1 MSGEFVNT
9 NILLYAHDSNAG
21 PKHER
26 AVDLVQRLWNSGEG
40 ILSTQVLQEFA
51 FNLSRK
57 SRPALSI
64 EEVRLRVLLYSQWS
78 VVANTPATVV
88 RAIDLQSQFGISF
101 WDALIVGA
109 ASTSGADIL
118 YSEDLSDGNVY
129 GSVRVVNPFK

>member
-1 MSGEFVNT
+1 MLTIPMQAPTTKERSISF
-9 NILLYAHDSNAG
+9 NA
-21 PKHER
+21 
-26 AVDLVQRLWNSGEG
+26 SG
-40 ILSTQVLQEFA
+40 ILVKASLIRKCSRSLHSTCHANVA
-51 FNLSRK
+51 R
-57 SRPALSI
+57 ALSI

-118 YSEDLSDGNVY
+118 YSEDLSDSNVY